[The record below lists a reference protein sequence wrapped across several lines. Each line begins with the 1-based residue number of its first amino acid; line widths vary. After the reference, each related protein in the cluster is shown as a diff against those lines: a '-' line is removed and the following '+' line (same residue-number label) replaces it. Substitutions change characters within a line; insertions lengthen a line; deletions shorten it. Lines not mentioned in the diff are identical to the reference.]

1 MVEHANLVL
10 QRRDM
15 ALHLFVFVRVL
26 EAIAAIWRVN
36 TFEIQIATTL
46 ARGLPI
52 TLDLPPLAFIAR
64 D

>member
-15 ALHLFVFVRVL
+15 GLHLLIFVRIL

-36 TFEIQIATTL
+36 TLEIQIATAL
-46 ARGLPI
+46 ARRLSI
-52 TLDLPPLAFIAR
+52 AFDLPPLAFITR